1 MGVNSLYSVKPLRS
15 NLVIFPLYPF
25 TSQYIILLYPSNP
38 AIKNHSFKHITS
50 NVGKTMPCL
59 PSPSHHHKYI
69 GGIYKPFPVM
79 GGKNGIAA
87 YPHGGF
93 LNNNIPKS
101 SIYRWDFPSH
111 KPIFIGIFHH
121 INQPKIWGSPDGK
134 LPHSNHPSI
143 FSPFVAVA
151 VWRMDPS
158 VPRSNWCDWRW
169 WKMIRP
175 WRRRGHLF
183 AKGGDVP
190 SWTYCWRGNIVFRCI
205 YMYLWGYTANKLI
218 SHQTRR
224 IYFDSGGVVT

>member
-93 LNNNIPKS
+93 LNN
-101 SIYRWDFPSH
+101 
-111 KPIFIGIFHH
+111 IG
-121 INQPKIWGSPDGK
+121 NYP
-134 LPHSNHPSI
+134 
-143 FSPFVAVA
+143 
-151 VWRMDPS
+151 
-158 VPRSNWCDWRW
+158 
-169 WKMIRP
+169 
-175 WRRRGHLF
+175 
-183 AKGGDVP
+183 
-190 SWTYCWRGNIVFRCI
+190 
-205 YMYLWGYTANKLI
+205 
-218 SHQTRR
+218 
-224 IYFDSGGVVT
+224 